1 MRETWFMG
9 GKKMKQNVASKK
21 REITAKRIIK
31 AVEKA
36 HGLVGLAA
44 DMAGIHRNTVSKYI
58 RDFPS
63 VAEAVEDA
71 REKLYD
77 TVESKLYER
86 IEAGDLTAIIFFL
99 KTRCKHRGYTEKQIE
114 TPQEMIIK
122 VEYADDIKRDE
133 SHNNQS

>member
-1 MRETWFMG
+1 
-9 GKKMKQNVASKK
+9 MKQNIASKK
-21 REITAKRIIK
+21 REQTAKRIIK
-31 AVEKA
+31 ALEKA

-44 DMAGIHRNTVSKYI
+44 DFAGIHRNTVSKYI
-58 RDFPS
+58 REFPS

-71 REKLYD
+71 RERLYD

-114 TPQEMIIK
+114 KAKDVTFR
-122 VEYADDIKRDE
+122 VVYDDEVKQAE
-133 SHNNQS
+133 

>member
-9 GKKMKQNVASKK
+9 RKEMKQNVASKK
-21 REITAKRIIK
+21 RELTAKRIIK

-58 RDFPS
+58 REFPT

-71 REKLYD
+71 RERLYD

-99 KTRCKHRGYTEKQIE
+99 KTRCKDRGYTEKQDID
-114 TPQEMIIK
+114 TPKEVTIR
-122 VEYADDIKRDE
+122 VEYEDGIKQAE
-133 SHNNQS
+133 